1 MAERG
6 ELQIIQKGQDLDPTC
21 TPCRD
26 ENMRIEAFYYCSE
39 CQEYLCTRCGRQHSR
54 RKATSDHELQ
64 TAKVSTDRK
73 TLTSRTK
80 CRDHPDRDIE
90 MYCSTHDMVYCVMC
104 IAQEHRS
111 CADVNAIGILTNV
124 ELPQSD
130 IDYLIDESKSAS
142 ECLKADILEQQNNIT
157 TLKEQKR
164 EIQDKLNKSESEMI
178 KHIANL
184 KQEKAKTLD
193 EKYSQLKGNI
203 ENDMSSSLNTIGA
216 LKDIEE
222 KLNSVTNLDPQ
233 QKFIEIKIM
242 KNCIKDAYTLH
253 ARSTFSGPK
262 SIMLSSS
269 GDTVNLPSAPFS
281 FGEIITV
288 ENSRQASNPKRYRLE
303 SKSGDYYGMVYCDGN
318 LWLSTSKGINVHSR
332 DGTLIN
338 TIEKD
343 LNHMAIFKTSTIQ
356 HMAVAAEKVIVTD
369 FSDGAVCLCKDGKVL
384 AELRDERLKNTDG
397 VCVTCNGTVF
407 LCGYSSNNI
416 IMFSIDGT
424 CFGELVVAECGLK
437 NPISLCF
444 DKNRNNLLVTCNRS
458 NAITLIELG
467 V

>member
-1 MAERG
+1 
-6 ELQIIQKGQDLDPTC
+6 
-21 TPCRD
+21 
-26 ENMRIEAFYYCSE
+26 
-39 CQEYLCTRCGRQHSR
+39 
-54 RKATSDHELQ
+54 
-64 TAKVSTDRK
+64 
-73 TLTSRTK
+73 
-80 CRDHPDRDIE
+80 
-90 MYCSTHDMVYCVMC
+90 
-104 IAQEHRS
+104 
-111 CADVNAIGILTNV
+111 
-124 ELPQSD
+124 
-130 IDYLIDESKSAS
+130 
-142 ECLKADILEQQNNIT
+142 LKADILEQQNNIT

-164 EIQDKLNKSESEMI
+164 EIQEKLNKSESEMI

-184 KQEKAKTLD
+184 KQEKAKTLE

-216 LKDIEE
+216 LKEIEE

-242 KNCIKDAYTLH
+242 KKCIKNAYTLH

-262 SIMLSSS
+262 SILLSSR

-288 ENSRQASNPKRYRLE
+288 ENSRQTSNPKRYRLE
-303 SKSGDYYGMVYCDGN
+303 SKVEIDIKLKSDKATCTITDVCQLPNGVFIVTDQGNNNVKMLGMNYNVNDSCGVGAVPTGICCTGKNEVAVKLNNKSIQFISVGSCLTKTKNVSIKSGDYYGMVYCDGN

-444 DKNRNNLLVTCNRS
+444 DKNQNNLLVTCNRS